1 MEYDN
6 GLYQSLIARN
16 REKDLYGLGGYGSY
30 LSQDG
35 SAINGS
41 SAKDLPV
48 VYKAATPNTGS
59 NGSEPSLLDT
69 AKGWF
74 TPQGESGTSLG
85 GNVLSGIGTAV
96 GIGSGLAGMYY
107 ANKKAKLDEERAK
120 MEKDAYNRGVKRDLE
135 NENRMQKFAQNA
147 GNNAFYK

>member
-1 MEYDN
+1 MA
-6 GLYQSLIARN
+6 GLSDYFVNAFGRSTVTPGVGDYGTYENQFGDKVNVDKNAYYSIQNAGLAPGQSLTEN
-16 REKDLYGLGGYGSY
+16 KGL
-30 LSQDG
+30 
-35 SAINGS
+35 I
-41 SAKDLPV
+41 
-48 VYKAATPNTGS
+48 
-59 NGSEPSLLDT
+59 DT

-107 ANKKAKLDEERAK
+107 ANKKAKLDEERAR